1 MSRGKLLNT
10 NLTALFDIIRPIG
23 SLYSTIDSTFNPNTA
38 NGWHGTWE
46 RITDCMIY
54 ASGDSDTVG
63 EIVGSNTHSITVDE
77 MPSHDHPIPALS
89 GSGGNHTHDIGVDN
103 NPQTALAFSDTTG
116 GWSHWAVV
124 HNGGYSGSGKHLY
137 AISSGNLSF
146 TTNASTTGSKG
157 SGTAIDLRS
166 RRLNAIVW
174 KRTA

>member
-1 MSRGKLLNT
+1 MSRAILLNA

-23 SLYSTIDSTFNPNTA
+23 SLYSTVDSTFNPNNA
-38 NGWHGTWE
+38 SGWHGTWE

-89 GSGGNHTHDIGVDN
+89 GTATGGNHSHKGYTVGVMLAALPQGNYYSAAMNTSGTPDN
-103 NPQTALAFSDTTG
+103 STKN
-116 GWSHWAVV
+116 
-124 HNGGYSGSGKHLY
+124 
-137 AISSGNLSF
+137 SGNLTMSV

-157 SGTAIDLRS
+157 SGSAMDLRS
-166 RRLNAIVW
+166 RRINSIVW
-174 KRTA
+174 KRIV

>member
-63 EIVGSNTHSITVDE
+63 EIVGSNTHSITESE
-77 MPSHDHPIPALS
+77 MPSHTHTIPALS
-89 GSGGNHTHDIGVDN
+89 GTTNKHKHSVALTRGTNYTAGGGAGTDGYKWHDSGTLYTSEAG
-103 NPQTALAFSDTTG
+103 ALT
-116 GWSHWAVV
+116 V
-124 HNGGYSGSGKHLY
+124 
-137 AISSGNLSF
+137 

-157 SGTAIDLRS
+157 SGTAMDLRS
-166 RRLNAIVW
+166 RRLNCYIW